1 MMSSA
6 EEVTCADID
15 TTALL
20 GSALDV
26 ATLEAITSVT
36 VFVVTDCSGL
46 TVTMDAAAIAQFETS
61 EIVIDAL
68 AASGQ
73 AGAEVV
79 AYSLDGTSLTVY
91 VRSRNQ

>member
-1 MMSSA
+1 MSSA
-6 EEVTCADID
+6 EEIACSDID
-15 TTALL
+15 TATLL

-26 ATLEAITSVT
+26 AILQAITSVT
-36 VFVVTDCSGL
+36 VYVVTDCSGL
-46 TVTMDAAAIAQFETS
+46 TVTMDPAAVAQFETS
-61 EIVIDAL
+61 EIIIDAL

-79 AYSLDGTSLTVY
+79 GYSLDGASLTVY